1 MSILKRNY
9 EISIWE
15 DEWDNGKFVEKK
27 IFTIGSSEMETQ
39 SRAIKPILSRN
50 VNGVK
55 TLSFKLYKKYI
66 DNVTGEKVDNIYA
79 PYLINERKVKLKYKD
94 KWYDFIIKNIIE
106 NTKDYLYTYE
116 LEDANVQELSKN
128 GFNVTLDPK
137 RNTGTINELAA
148 TVLDEVDWEL
158 GDSEVFVEKVEE
170 ALIYIKIPAGFKA
183 AHLLDQD
190 KEDLSKG
197 VSEGELKTFENDT
210 VALAFYSSC
219 TNQPYRF

>member
-15 DEWDNGKFVEKK
+15 DKWDKGKFVEEK
-27 IFTIGSSEMETQ
+27 IFTIGSDEMETQ
-39 SRAIKPILSRN
+39 SRVFEPILSRN

-55 TLSFKLYKKYI
+55 TLSFKLYKEYI

-79 PYLINERKVKLKYKD
+79 PYLINERKVKLKYKN
-94 KWYDFIIKNIIE
+94 KWYDFIIKNIVE

-137 RNTGTINELAA
+137 LMNNTGTINELAA
-148 TVLDEVDWEL
+148 TILDEVDWEL
-158 GDSEVFVEKVEE
+158 GDSEVCVEKIEE
-170 ALIYIKIPAGFKA
+170 TLVYIKIPKGF
-183 AHLLDQD
+183 
-190 KEDLSKG
+190 
-197 VSEGELKTFENDT
+197 
-210 VALAFYSSC
+210 
-219 TNQPYRF
+219 